1 MSVAIWPGH
10 QNPTAV
16 KQGEKL
22 DCWAVEVY
30 DRPSATV
37 ANIADAQ
44 GVFSEHITR
53 PLEALIPGGTLFYL
67 NRCMSD
73 PKAFTEC
80 LRGSLEYR
88 TVLFCI
94 RNHQMHRP

>member
-73 PKAFTEC
+73 PKAFT
-80 LRGSLEYR
+80 
-88 TVLFCI
+88 
-94 RNHQMHRP
+94 